1 MSERTGS
8 RQPRRRILGVAFCLG
23 FAATV
28 IRAAPRARTGT
39 VSNGNV
45 RLAATLDLPDGPG
58 PHPVMVVLHASGEGE
73 RGFAS
78 YRHLPKILPASGI
91 GVLRYDRRGSGA
103 SSGDFERASFP
114 DLASDARAVIAWAR
128 ASADVDR
135 RRLGLWALSQGGW
148 IAPLVAA
155 ADPSIACLV
164 IVSGA
169 GGTPAEQMLY
179 SARFALREAGY
190 DSRAIERAV
199 RLRRAVDAYYAGRRP
214 REDVATILKEEKSE
228 PWYKLAAVP
237 DELPRDVRSTKWYY
251 QFAFDPAASMA
262 KVRAPVLLLHAE
274 RDPWIP
280 IEQARFAWKARSPA
294 PLTIR
299 TIPGANHFMA
309 ATTDPAHDADPEP
322 ISEEYT
328 RAMVEW
334 LTNALGIRR

>member
-1 MSERTGS
+1 M
-8 RQPRRRILGVAFCLG
+8 PRVRS
-23 FAATV
+23 
-28 IRAAPRARTGT
+28 GT
-39 VSNGNV
+39 VSNGGV

-58 PHPVMVVLHASGEGE
+58 PYPVVVVLHASGAGE

-78 YRHLPKILPASGI
+78 YRHLAKVLPGHGI
-91 GVLRYDRRGSGA
+91 GVARYDRRGSGA
-103 SSGDFERASFP
+103 SSGNFEVASFP
-114 DLASDARAVIAWAR
+114 DLASDARSVIDWVRGFAE
-128 ASADVDR
+128 VDR
-135 RRLGLWALSQGGW
+135 SRIGLWALSQGGW

-155 ADPSIACLV
+155 ADPTIACLV

-190 DSRAIERAV
+190 DSRVIQQAV
-199 RLRRAVDAYYAGRRP
+199 RLRRTVDACYAGKRP
-214 REDVATILKEEKSE
+214 REDVATILKEAKSE

-237 DELPRDVRSTKWYY
+237 DELPRDVRTTKWYY
-251 QFAFDPAASMA
+251 QFAFDPAASIA

-280 IEQARFAWKARSPA
+280 IDQCRFAWKARSPA

-299 TIPGANHFMA
+299 TITGANHFMA
-309 ATTDPAHDADPEP
+309 ATTDPAHDMDPEP
-322 ISEEYT
+322 VSAEYT
-328 RAMVEW
+328 RVMVEW